1 MFFVPGATAKGMVG
15 EEGGRRERWLCSWN
29 TTPLRSS
36 SGPHSVPRPLWVG
49 LISPGRQNKLPGARE
64 GMWLLQ
70 EEGAPGLP
78 PVSSAPGLNVPGD
91 QEAKMKGLLNS
102 SRTILA

>member
-1 MFFVPGATAKGMVG
+1 
-15 EEGGRRERWLCSWN
+15 
-29 TTPLRSS
+29 
-36 SGPHSVPRPLWVG
+36 
-49 LISPGRQNKLPGARE
+49 
-64 GMWLLQ
+64 MWLLQ